1 VRNNIYWTGIVG
13 LTTTLI
19 WMAVH
24 ERIAAQPVALR
35 AESNTD
41 NTLVLS
47 FVRELSLLSVDA
59 VTMSAP
65 DNKDSAIALVREEF
79 DQLFSVNSVLR
90 ASTEHSHSWNV
101 SHRFWNPGDTSV
113 DRLSTVKTVQIASNH
128 AADLQLIGPENQ
140 QRQFSTD
147 LFVAENGEPSPTK
160 ASGSQTRPSPLERP
174 MWRLFGF
181 ETAKTLERKD
191 LVISTGGTT
200 FNNPNDIRNV
210 LFGDENRSNDQ
221 RFIGVDYGITNNV
234 QISVGVGLK
243 DDTIFSNLVRDPS
256 SLYFYYSAAPAQVKW
271 QFWNRERLQAA
282 VILGA
287 EIPFRSLNGNTES
300 DNFAENL
307 GARQVLFTTDPSG
320 VGSAANALIAEDGAI
335 VFGLALPVS
344 YGVTNKF
351 RLHASPQISFYR
363 DDIPV
368 NRVRGDVNTLIQQ
381 DIGFDG
387 SRLNY
392 YGTIFGIGLGLEYN
406 FSRKFQLAADVTPI
420 LTGRNS
426 ASDRGDDSLF
436 VKRPVWNAGV
446 RWTPNSRTAVN
457 LYATN
462 RFGLFPA
469 LPANLLAQPGG
480 EYGIGFDVMYLP
492 DVAGNYA
499 IDVRDTYPQPETF
512 LAGLTGFSSATLPI
526 NTTVYQLAYGRGN
539 QITPTFRIG
548 LLDDVEL
555 IVSLSRTDDGLNAEL
570 PTQGF
575 FAGRLA
581 LRADDGQRLFSA
593 ALGLGLVYGD
603 SRDNKSFQTLDL
615 NLPLGFRPSGALG
628 ERLIFSATPKLALPA
643 QTSGSDVVLGLA
655 LGANWKIARNTQFLF
670 EVTPIVA
677 GNNQLV
683 ESPQQLNLDG
693 KTVLFGLGVRQ
704 MFPAGNSLY
713 ALDLYLSNS
722 AGESGLQG
730 ITALP
735 NSDLRFGLRFNIL
748 NGVPV
753 TTARPSQPAESQP
766 AQRQP

>member
-1 VRNNIYWTGIVG
+1 M
-13 LTTTLI
+13 LI
-19 WMAVH
+19 WL
-24 ERIAAQPVALR
+24 AAQGSVTAQSVAIGTESAVSDALVVSF
-35 AESNTD
+35 AEQLALPLFGRVTVNEAD
-41 NTLVLS
+41 TLHR
-47 FVRELSLLSVDA
+47 VRLPTFREFDPLFAVNFFLHSSDSLNIERGQLLSLSD
-59 VTMSAP
+59 
-65 DNKDSAIALVREEF
+65 
-79 DQLFSVNSVLR
+79 
-90 ASTEHSHSWNV
+90 
-101 SHRFWNPGDTSV
+101 RFWNRSLGSIRPLG
-113 DRLSTVKTVQIASNH
+113 TVKTLQLVSSRAV
-128 AADLQLIGPENQ
+128 DLQATGIEDGQSHSALNH
-140 QRQFSTD
+140 
-147 LFVAENGEPSPTK
+147 FVAQDGETRPTE
-160 ASGSQTRPSPLERP
+160 ASGLQTRPSPLERP

-210 LFGDENRSNDQ
+210 LLGDENRSNDQ
-221 RFIGVDYGITNNV
+221 RFIGVDYGITDNI
-234 QISVGVGLK
+234 QITIGVGLK

-256 SLYFYYSAAPAQVKW
+256 SLYFYYSAAPAQIKW

-300 DNFAENL
+300 DDFAENL
-307 GARQVLFTTDPSG
+307 GARQVLFTTDPGG

-426 ASDRGDDSLF
+426 ASDRGDDSIF
-436 VKRPVWNAGV
+436 VKRPVWNAGI

-480 EYGIGFDVMYLP
+480 EHGIGFDVMYLP
-492 DVAGNYA
+492 DVAGNYS

-581 LRADDGQRLFSA
+581 LRPDDGQRLFSA

-615 NLPLGFRPSGALG
+615 NLPLGFRPGGTLG
-628 ERLIFSATPKLALPA
+628 ERLVFSATPKLALPA

-655 LGANWKIARNTQFLF
+655 LGANWKITRNTQFLF
-670 EVTPIVA
+670 EATPILA

-713 ALDLYLSNS
+713 ALDLYLGNS

-735 NSDLRFGLRFNIL
+735 NSDLRFGFRFNIL

-753 TTARPSQPAESQP
+753 TTARPSQPAERQLPQPESQP